1 MKRPLR
7 AVREA
12 GEFWSDGLTV
22 LVADQLEDFD
32 LNEALGEISSERR
45 AKARSYR
52 YERDRRLSVAV
63 YLLLKQALQDAYGI
77 EENPRLA
84 IGSNGK
90 PFLVDYPRI
99 HFNFSH
105 CAKAAA
111 CIVSDRPVGIDVEE
125 IAPVDWEVARR
136 VLSAAELD
144 DVRSSDEPNVSFA
157 RYWTKKEALV
167 KLTGDGI
174 DDGRLAS
181 LLADVRG
188 VSFETS
194 VNRRRGYVLTVC
206 SADPMHG
213 CRFGIMGT

>member
-1 MKRPLR
+1 M
-7 AVREA
+7 
-12 GEFWSDGLTV
+12 TV
-22 LVADQLEDFD
+22 LVNDDPESLD
-32 LNEALGEISSERR
+32 LDRALGEVSAERR
-45 AKARSYR
+45 AHALGYR
-52 YERDRRLSVAV
+52 FDLDRRLSVAV
-63 YLLLKQALQDAYGI
+63 YLLLKAALLKEFGLA
-77 EENPRLA
+77 ENPRFA
-84 IGSNGK
+84 HGPTGK
-90 PFLVDYPRI
+90 PFLPDHPGVR
-99 HFNFSH
+99 FNLSH
-105 CAKAAA
+105 CPKAAA
-111 CIVSDRPVGIDVEE
+111 CVVSNRPVGIDVEE